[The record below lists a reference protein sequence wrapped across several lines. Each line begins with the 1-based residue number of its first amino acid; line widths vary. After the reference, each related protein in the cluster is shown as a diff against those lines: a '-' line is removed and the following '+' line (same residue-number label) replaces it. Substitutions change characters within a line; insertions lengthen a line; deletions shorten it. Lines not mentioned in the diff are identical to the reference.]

1 MVPPS
6 LYEHVSQELLRR
18 GNYEITANPRDIS
31 KLAGMTQLLT
41 LLGNPQNTYS
51 IIHIAGTNGKGL
63 TGAMLA
69 RVLSGEGVAV
79 GWYNSPH
86 LIDIRERIQIQDHCI
101 AKDLFAQITK
111 RVLDTVEQVSEYL
124 SYFDLLTAIALL
136 AFAQTQREWVILETG
151 LGGTADSTNAIAQK
165 ALCILTPI
173 SKDHIHV
180 LGNDLQ
186 EIATEKLGITR
197 AHIPVI
203 LSSQPPEISR
213 WIQDHLQKK
222 SVPYHQSENIQI
234 QAHSSF
240 LEIIWQDQERL
251 QFSARQRFSSAY
263 LESLKMVLLARE
275 QISPQLSLPL
285 LSRKKWV
292 ESALQTYLPGR
303 LDLKRAVKGKD
314 QSNFEVVL
322 MDGGH
327 NPQAIQQLRE
337 YLCEFSLQK
346 TTLVF
351 GVAKDKLIPEL
362 HPQVVLL
369 LSEVDQVILTQT
381 QSKRATT
388 PQELYDWIFS
398 THSLP
403 IPVAEAKITMA
414 LTLEEALSFTN
425 ISTQNLIIAGS
436 FYLVGEA
443 FSYFDFKTCVA

>member
-1 MVPPS
+1 MISPS
-6 LYEHVSQELLRR
+6 LYEQVSQELLRR

-31 KLAGMTQLLT
+31 KLAGITQLLT
-41 LLGNPQNTYS
+41 LLGNPENTYS

-69 RVLSGEGVAV
+69 RVLSEEGVAV

-86 LIDIRERIQIQDHCI
+86 LIDIRERIQIQNHCI
-101 AKDLFAQITK
+101 AKDLFAQTTK

-136 AFAQTQREWVILETG
+136 AFAETKREWVILETG
-151 LGGTADSTNAIAQK
+151 LGGTADSTNSVGHK

-173 SKDHIHV
+173 SKDHIQV
-180 LGNDLQ
+180 LGNHLQ

-203 LSSQPPEISR
+203 LSPQPPEISR
-213 WIQDHLQKK
+213 WIRDHLQKK
-222 SVPYHQSENIQI
+222 SVPYHESENIQI
-234 QAHSSF
+234 QVQSNL
-240 LEIIWQDQERL
+240 LEITWEDQERL
-251 QFSARQRFSSAY
+251 QFSVKQRFSTAY

-292 ESALQTYLPGR
+292 EYALQTYLPGR
-303 LDLKRAVKGKD
+303 LDIKRAVKGKA
-314 QSNFEVVL
+314 QSKFDVVV

-327 NPQAIQQLRE
+327 NPQAIQHLGQCLS
-337 YLCEFSLQK
+337 EFSLQK
-346 TTLVF
+346 ATLVF
-351 GVAKDKLIPEL
+351 GIAKDKLIPEL
-362 HPQVVLL
+362 HPQVLVLL
-369 LSEVDQVILTQT
+369 SHVDQVILTQT
-381 QSKRATT
+381 KSKRATT

-398 THSLP
+398 TTSLP
-403 IPVAEAKITMA
+403 IPIAKSKITMA
-414 LTLEEALSFTN
+414 PTLEEALSFAN